1 MVEQGN
7 PIVICVPSMSSFM
20 SLSSFLVVE
29 ILLELQLYQWYIL
42 HHLEKNEMFQI
53 CIKCQM
59 SFNVKCLNMCVCMC
73 DLGLN
78 RGIMLVPINKSMY
91 TQDSSL
97 QKNFVI
103 FDL

>member
-1 MVEQGN
+1 
-7 PIVICVPSMSSFM
+7 
-20 SLSSFLVVE
+20 
-29 ILLELQLYQWYIL
+29 
-42 HHLEKNEMFQI
+42 
-53 CIKCQM
+53 
-59 SFNVKCLNMCVCMC
+59 MC